1 MEETARQ
8 IAALE
13 AMRAKQAAQI
23 FASRADTGGGMVTL
37 RQLTSQPQLNGTI
50 ARIVASCVAPRR
62 PSAGRMAV
70 RLDDESIISVKFENA
85 LPEVPVGTRCA
96 VDSGCTMSTGGGFR
110 VDADFGSIVEVRE
123 GGFKVDVSVDATY
136 DPSLRECKR
145 RLVTLQPWDQHALIL
160 EADFRKLAAH
170 VSQASGFE
178 RPFALSI
185 AEGSSEDG
193 CEAARAQLRAAA
205 AAARRW
211 VCLENQ
217 ANMVKLAALNQ
228 LQVARCSI
236 SRSISRSICRSILR
250 LDAPVRCSLSNW
262 LHSRCM
268 RPCRHRPSPS
278 DSQILRRLAFAH
290 ATCPGHQPPVIECQV
305 ALRACEDAD
314 ALLEHEEW
322 FGAFPAPLT
331 KRLYLERG
339 YLCLIRAHMLLAYP
353 GTSPAILQP
362 SLPPLSP
369 ASSAAAGSGAT
380 AASHETIASSAADGS
395 VATTAARHDTVI
407 SLLGQAEQYAGDAF
421 ADDEALR
428 YTTFE
433 KRVLCLVEFHTP
445 DDAVS
450 FTPHG
455 HQDGRQD
462 GHQDGH
468 QDGGEGASA
477 PSSRPARQVGEL
489 FLKQLEDADAA
500 LQARSQG
507 AACDDPERAGPAVDC
522 DPLSAA
528 CALPFPPLAFLAA
541 PGRWQAHRANLL
553 EARAGLR
560 NWLARSRSD
569 EEHAD
574 VCEPCG
580 N

>member
-1 MEETARQ
+1 M
-8 IAALE
+8 
-13 AMRAKQAAQI
+13 
-23 FASRADTGGGMVTL
+23 
-37 RQLTSQPQLNGTI
+37 
-50 ARIVASCVAPRR
+50 
-62 PSAGRMAV
+62 
-70 RLDDESIISVKFENA
+70 
-85 LPEVPVGTRCA
+85 
-96 VDSGCTMSTGGGFR
+96 
-110 VDADFGSIVEVRE
+110 
-123 GGFKVDVSVDATY
+123 
-136 DPSLRECKR
+136 
-145 RLVTLQPWDQHALIL
+145 
-160 EADFRKLAAH
+160 
-170 VSQASGFE
+170 
-178 RPFALSI
+178 
-185 AEGSSEDG
+185 
-193 CEAARAQLRAAA
+193 
-205 AAARRW
+205 
-211 VCLENQ
+211 
-217 ANMVKLAALNQ
+217 
-228 LQVARCSI
+228 
-236 SRSISRSICRSILR
+236 
-250 LDAPVRCSLSNW
+250 
-262 LHSRCM
+262 
-268 RPCRHRPSPS
+268 
-278 DSQILRRLAFAH
+278 
-290 ATCPGHQPPVIECQV
+290 